1 MLMVSLFYVSCGRQ
15 RPQPVATTGG
25 EQHGPVT
32 AAERSL
38 VNRIIDVSAVLQ
50 SVYHDPAALAEV
62 NAAIAS
68 GYYHD
73 ERVLLADLL
82 YTEESS
88 LYHFMTQRIDES
100 NTPGEGTPRGTVQ
113 KQFRQAAHE
122 VLGTHWRETILC
134 LVADVGTFARGVI

>member
-1 MLMVSLFYVSCGRQ
+1 MLLLTTALCTLLRDTRYLAGAMLMISLFYVSCGRQ

-73 ERVLLADLL
+73 ERVLLRS
-82 YTEESS
+82 EEHTSELQS
-88 LYHFMTQRIDES
+88 LMSLSY
-100 NTPGEGTPRGTVQ
+100 
-113 KQFRQAAHE
+113 A
-122 VLGTHWRETILC
+122 
-134 LVADVGTFARGVI
+134 